1 MNLRK
6 SLIVLLSLLVWTLPE
21 THATGKKIL
30 YIGDSVTDGN
40 WGKVSGGPNRS
51 LTDMNHIFGHGYMF
65 ICAARY
71 MADYP
76 EEDYRF
82 YNRGISGNRVADL
95 KARWQQDALEI
106 DPDILSVLVG
116 VNDLL
121 DVYNK
126 TDGPQEV
133 DTARFEA
140 DYRDI
145 LDRSRAQNPEVRIVL
160 AEPFILPVGMWQEHY
175 THWRAVRPPGRR
187 RKKAGQRIRRR
198 IPALSGIIRQTRT
211 RRPDPEVIVL
221 DVGRYAPHGGRSRK
235 DGRTMDAES
244 RKQTVTTSSL
254 RFSTW
259 EQSFPDKICGAG
271 GKIKRRV
278 PVKNRILGNP
288 FHPYG
293 WIVQTETKHRTLP
306 ISRISDKLI

>member
-175 THWRAVRPPGRR
+175 THWRAQCDRLGAVV
-187 RKKAGQRIRRR
+187 KKLAKNTT
-198 IPALSGIIRQTRT
+198 PYSCLSGIIRQTRT

>member
-1 MNLRK
+1 
-6 SLIVLLSLLVWTLPE
+6 
-21 THATGKKIL
+21 
-30 YIGDSVTDGN
+30 
-40 WGKVSGGPNRS
+40 
-51 LTDMNHIFGHGYMF
+51 
-65 ICAARY
+65 

-175 THWRAVRPPGRR
+175 THWRAQCDRLGAVV
-187 RKKAGQRIRRR
+187 KKLAKEYN
-198 IPALSGIIRQTRT
+198 AVFL
-211 RRPDPEVIVL
+211 
-221 DVGRYAPHGGRSRK
+221 
-235 DGRTMDAES
+235 
-244 RKQTVTTSSL
+244 
-254 RFSTW
+254 
-259 EQSFPDKICGAG
+259 
-271 GKIKRRV
+271 
-278 PVKNRILGNP
+278 
-288 FHPYG
+288 PYQG
-293 WIVQTETKHRTLP
+293 LF
-306 ISRISDKLI
+306 DKLAHDARTPKLSYWMWDGTHPTAAGHEKMAELWMQRVGSKL

>member
-95 KARWQQDALEI
+95 KA
-106 DPDILSVLVG
+106 
-116 VNDLL
+116 
-121 DVYNK
+121 
-126 TDGPQEV
+126 
-133 DTARFEA
+133 
-140 DYRDI
+140 
-145 LDRSRAQNPEVRIVL
+145 
-160 AEPFILPVGMWQEHY
+160 
-175 THWRAVRPPGRR
+175 
-187 RKKAGQRIRRR
+187 AG
-198 IPALSGIIRQTRT
+198 SRT
-211 RRPDPEVIVL
+211 RW
-221 DVGRYAPHGGRSRK
+221 RSIP
-235 DGRTMDAES
+235 
-244 RKQTVTTSSL
+244 TSS
-254 RFSTW
+254 RYW
-259 EQSFPDKICGAG
+259 
-271 GKIKRRV
+271 
-278 PVKNRILGNP
+278 
-288 FHPYG
+288 
-293 WIVQTETKHRTLP
+293 
-306 ISRISDKLI
+306 

>member
-1 MNLRK
+1 M
-6 SLIVLLSLLVWTLPE
+6 
-21 THATGKKIL
+21 
-30 YIGDSVTDGN
+30 TDGN

-133 DTARFEA
+133 DTAGSKRTTETSSTAPGLKIPRYGSSWPSLSSFPLVCGRNIIPIA
-140 DYRDI
+140 
-145 LDRSRAQNPEVRIVL
+145 
-160 AEPFILPVGMWQEHY
+160 
-175 THWRAVRPPGRR
+175 RAVRPPGRR

-244 RKQTVTTSSL
+244 RKQTVTISSL

-259 EQSFPDKICGAG
+259 EQSSPDKICGAG

>member
-106 DPDILSVLVG
+106 DPGILSVLVG

-175 THWRAVRPPGRR
+175 THWRAQCDRLGAVV
-187 RKKAGQRIRRR
+187 KKLAKEYDAVFLPYQGLFDKL
-198 IPALSGIIRQTRT
+198 A
-211 RRPDPEVIVL
+211 
-221 DVGRYAPHGGRSRK
+221 H
-235 DGRTMDAES
+235 DGRTPKLSYWMWDGTHPTAAGHEKMAELWM
-244 RKQTVTTSSL
+244 Q
-254 RFSTW
+254 
-259 EQSFPDKICGAG
+259 
-271 GKIKRRV
+271 RV
-278 PVKNRILGNP
+278 G
-288 FHPYG
+288 
-293 WIVQTETKHRTLP
+293 
-306 ISRISDKLI
+306 SKL

>member
-21 THATGKKIL
+21 TPATGKKIL

-175 THWRAVRPPGRR
+175 TD
-187 RKKAGQRIRRR
+187 RK
-198 IPALSGIIRQTRT
+198 S
-211 RRPDPEVIVL
+211 VV
-221 DVGRYAPHGGRSRK
+221 
-235 DGRTMDAES
+235 
-244 RKQTVTTSSL
+244 
-254 RFSTW
+254 
-259 EQSFPDKICGAG
+259 
-271 GKIKRRV
+271 
-278 PVKNRILGNP
+278 
-288 FHPYG
+288 
-293 WIVQTETKHRTLP
+293 
-306 ISRISDKLI
+306 

>member
-1 MNLRK
+1 M
-6 SLIVLLSLLVWTLPE
+6 
-21 THATGKKIL
+21 
-30 YIGDSVTDGN
+30 TDGN

-175 THWRAVRPPGRR
+175 THWRAQCDRLGAVVKSWPKNTTPYSCPIRDYSTNSHTTPGPRSYRTGCGTVRTPRR
-187 RKKAGQRIRRR
+187 Q
-198 IPALSGIIRQTRT
+198 
-211 RRPDPEVIVL
+211 
-221 DVGRYAPHGGRSRK
+221 
-235 DGRTMDAES
+235 
-244 RKQTVTTSSL
+244 VT
-254 RFSTW
+254 
-259 EQSFPDKICGAG
+259 
-271 GKIKRRV
+271 KRW
-278 PVKNRILGNP
+278 PN
-288 FHPYG
+288 YG
-293 WIVQTETKHRTLP
+293 CRE
-306 ISRISDKLI
+306 

>member
-133 DTARFEA
+133 DTAG
-140 DYRDI
+140 
-145 LDRSRAQNPEVRIVL
+145 S
-160 AEPFILPVGMWQEHY
+160 
-175 THWRAVRPPGRR
+175 
-187 RKKAGQRIRRR
+187 K
-198 IPALSGIIRQTRT
+198 RT
-211 RRPDPEVIVL
+211 TE
-221 DVGRYAPHGGRSRK
+221 
-235 DGRTMDAES
+235 
-244 RKQTVTTSSL
+244 TSSTAPGL
-254 RFSTW
+254 KIPRYGSSW
-259 EQSFPDKICGAG
+259 PSLSSFPLVCGRN
-271 GKIKRRV
+271 I
-278 PVKNRILGNP
+278 I
-288 FHPYG
+288 
-293 WIVQTETKHRTLP
+293 P
-306 ISRISDKLI
+306 IGARSATAWAPS